1 MTVQLF
7 EGCWGV
13 TQSLEKRGP
22 IITVRPE
29 QAVGEVGYIFFRVTG
44 LRTYWT
50 KSGVA
55 AFASDSSDNII
66 AVFATEAEADAY
78 LAGETDPVAAEIQ
91 RDMLAHSDFRA
102 PAAPKPV
109 TWPDG
114 VSGRF
119 SAESDWLTLIS
130 DAMAEANKA
139 MVKFPQPN
147 YVITK
152 FAEEAGEVVK
162 AAVHCAEGRETP
174 QNLRGEIKQAIA
186 MLYRL
191 WNEGDQV
198 HGLQPVAALL
208 LAAAD
213 KVEGRG

>member
-1 MTVQLF
+1 MTVQLY

-13 TQSLEKRGP
+13 TQSREKHGP

-55 AFASDSSDNII
+55 AFASDSSGNII

-102 PAAPKPV
+102 PPATKPV

-114 VSGRF
+114 VTEMRMADGWKISIVESEKPIFLNDLSF
-119 SAESDWLTLIS
+119 SMTAD
-130 DAMAEANKA
+130 
-139 MVKFPQPN
+139 
-147 YVITK
+147 
-152 FAEEAGEVVK
+152 FA
-162 AAVHCAEGRETP
+162 R
-174 QNLRGEIKQAIA
+174 QL
-186 MLYRL
+186 
-191 WNEGDQV
+191 
-198 HGLQPVAALL
+198 AALL

>member
-1 MTVQLF
+1 MSVQLY

-13 TQSLEKRGP
+13 TLGREKRGP

-55 AFASDSSDNII
+55 AFASDSSGNII

-91 RDMLAHSDFRA
+91 RDMPAHSDFRA
-102 PAAPKPV
+102 PPAPKPM

-114 VSGRF
+114 VTKMTIGPHQITID
-119 SAESDWLTLIS
+119 AETG
-130 DAMAEANKA
+130 
-139 MVKFPQPN
+139 
-147 YVITK
+147 VIQ
-152 FAEEAGEVVK
+152 VVWHGS
-162 AAVHCAEGRETP
+162 VGSTP
-174 QNLRGEIKQAIA
+174 AQARQ
-186 MLYRL
+186 L
-191 WNEGDQV
+191 
-198 HGLQPVAALL
+198 AALL

-213 KVEGRG
+213 KVEGRE

>member
-1 MTVQLF
+1 MSVEVCPQCDIA
-7 EGCWGV
+7 GCHHIRDR
-13 TQSLEKRGP
+13 Q
-22 IITVRPE
+22 
-29 QAVGEVGYIFFRVTG
+29 
-44 LRTYWT
+44 
-50 KSGVA
+50 
-55 AFASDSSDNII
+55 
-66 AVFATEAEADAY
+66 AEADAY
-78 LAGETDPVAAEIQ
+78 MAGETDPVAAEIQ
-91 RDMLAHSDFRA
+91 RDMLTHSDFRA
-102 PAAPKPV
+102 PPAPKPM
-109 TWPDG
+109 TWPHRA
-114 VSGRF
+114 SGPF
-119 SAESDWLTLIS
+119 TAESDWLTLIS
-130 DAMAEANKA
+130 DAMTEANKA

-147 YVITK
+147 YVISK

-162 AAVHCAEGRETP
+162 AAIHCAEGRETP

>member
-1 MTVQLF
+1 MTVQLY

-13 TQSLEKRGP
+13 TQSREKHGP

-55 AFASDSSDNII
+55 AFASDSSGNII

-91 RDMLAHSDFRA
+91 RDMLTHSDFRA
-102 PAAPKPV
+102 PPAPKPV

-114 VSGRF
+114 VTEMALEDGTAVWIGDGMVGLRLPGQ
-119 SAESDWLTLIS
+119 ENHGI
-130 DAMAEANKA
+130 DAPE
-139 MVKFPQPN
+139 
-147 YVITK
+147 
-152 FAEEAGEVVK
+152 
-162 AAVHCAEGRETP
+162 
-174 QNLRGEIKQAIA
+174 L
-186 MLYRL
+186 L
-191 WNEGDQV
+191 
-198 HGLQPVAALL
+198 AALL

-213 KVEGRG
+213 KVEGRV

>member
-1 MTVQLF
+1 MTVQLY

-13 TQSLEKRGP
+13 TLGREKRGP

-29 QAVGEVGYIFFRVTG
+29 QAVGEVRYIFFRVTG
-44 LRTYWT
+44 LQTYWT

-55 AFASDSSDNII
+55 NFESDSRDDII
-66 AVFATEAEADAY
+66 AVFATGAEADAY

-109 TWPDG
+109 TWPD
-114 VSGRF
+114 RRW
-119 SAESDWLTLIS
+119 E
-130 DAMAEANKA
+130 AML
-139 MVKFPQPN
+139 VL
-147 YVITK
+147 
-152 FAEEAGEVVK
+152 AGGL
-162 AAVHCAEGRETP
+162 AS
-174 QNLRGEIKQAIA
+174 AIA
-186 MLYRL
+186 EVKKRTGETQAQADAR
-191 WNEGDQV
+191 WCREHAD
-198 HGLQPVAALL
+198 ALL